1 MKYKYVPDTYDYS
14 IIDKRFEDEEFVE
27 LQNKYR
33 EFIEKLLKHYI
44 DFKDIDNKIG
54 QVMKVPKKED
64 LEYNFYHKFSS
75 LNSDYI
81 YLRNNYHIENLN
93 DDEIEVLKNNKIDYE
108 FLNKTINRVI
118 NEEGDMTFYG
128 SPVPKY
134 LVDTKGLVF
143 EFAYDQLQLLEVKE
157 LQNIEKIISVIDK
170 YLKDNLKALNIPIS
184 MITYNGINDIDKP
197 NTKPENNKSIMN

>member
-184 MITYNGINDIDKP
+184 MITYNGINDIYKP